1 MLFNAVGQGPLEQC
15 SDPDAKGTIIVPVHV
30 SASEQQQ
37 KEKLSDIWN
46 KRVDRTF

>member
-1 MLFNAVGQGPLEQC
+1 MLFNAVAQGQRGQC
-15 SDPDAKGTIIVPVHV
+15 SDPDAKGTIIVPVRV
-30 SASEQQQ
+30 SSSEQQQ